1 MLTRKQSTVP
11 TACMQ
16 NESAVINLSIG
27 KAWDLLS
34 EFKLDAM
41 CPGTVT
47 KVEWVEKS
55 AGMVGA
61 CAKVTYKD
69 GAVWSLRF
77 TEWSE
82 KQHRVA
88 YELMTAEPAVS
99 CTSVQG
105 EIEMKRVSMSDQTF
119 MSWLTEF
126 SNDADLA
133 IIQDSKFKKIDM
145 FTDMQNTLGAS
156 AGSAGAT
163 GEAGATAGA
172 GATGGAQ
179 SSIKVAAPPG
189 GKSSI
194 TF

>member
-16 NESAVINLSIG
+16 SESAVINLSIG

-47 KVEWVEKS
+47 KVEWVEKT
-55 AGMVGA
+55 AGMIGA

-105 EIEMKRVSMSDQTF
+105 EIEMKRISMSDQTF

-126 SNDADLA
+126 SNDADLT

-156 AGSAGAT
+156 AGTAAAT
-163 GEAGATAGA
+163 GEAAVTSGA
-172 GATGGAQ
+172 GATGGVQ